1 MFSKPRQEKEQR
13 SGELLIFLEMPVSA
27 KASSL
32 RWAVELVSLPLTS
45 EQGLLETHTED
56 PFRTVWWFRN
66 EGVPSEET
74 LVSV

>member
-1 MFSKPRQEKEQR
+1 MFTKPRQENERR

-32 RWAVELVSLPLTS
+32 RWAVELMSLPLTS
-45 EQGLLETHTED
+45 EQGLLETHAEG

-66 EGVPSEET
+66 EGVPSE
-74 LVSV
+74 